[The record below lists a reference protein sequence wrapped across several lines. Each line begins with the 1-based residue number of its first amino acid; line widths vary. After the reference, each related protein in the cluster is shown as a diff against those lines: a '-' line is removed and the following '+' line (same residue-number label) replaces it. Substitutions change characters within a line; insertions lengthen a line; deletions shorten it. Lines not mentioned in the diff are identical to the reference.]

1 MSDSNPTTSGRGK
14 AGRPKSEEKRQ
25 QILKAASDQFLSD
38 GFASTSM
45 DKIAKLSGVS
55 KQTVYSHFDSKD
67 ALFQAAIMQKCQ
79 SYELD
84 PTQLSGHDSCALPM
98 QACLTTIGRRF
109 IKLIQDP
116 DVIAMYRIVISEAK
130 NNRRIAEL
138 FYQAGLKASL
148 DGLASLFVTYSD
160 GILSRN
166 QALSVASDYLS
177 LLKSDH
183 LLMLLCDLVSPLD
196 EEEIDRHVSR
206 VVEQISVLL
215 DHKTSKIKS
224 LSES

>member
-1 MSDSNPTTSGRGK
+1 MSDSNHTVSGRGK

-25 QILKAASDQFLSD
+25 QILKAASDQFLCD
-38 GFASTSM
+38 GFANTSM
-45 DKIAKLSGVS
+45 DKIAKCSGVS

-67 ALFQAAIMQKCQ
+67 TLFQAAIMQKCQ

-84 PTQLSGHDSCALPM
+84 PTQLSGHDRCALPM
-98 QACLTTIGRRF
+98 AECLTTIGKRF
-109 IKLIQDP
+109 IHLIQDP
-116 DVIAMYRIVISEAK
+116 DVIAMYRVVISEAK

-138 FYQAGLKASL
+138 FHQAGLKASL
-148 DGLASLFVTYSD
+148 DGLASLFITYSE
-160 GILSRN
+160 GTLPRN

-183 LLMLLCDLVSPLD
+183 LLMLLCDLVPPLKD
-196 EEEIDRHVSR
+196 EEIDRHVSR

-215 DHKTSKIKS
+215 PLKTGNVNS
-224 LSES
+224 